1 VSGRGHRSGIGFG
14 GAVGLG
20 VALALVIAVIAIGHA
35 IFRQV
40 AGAAAVVVVF
50 ATIAVCAVFAA
61 VTLAAVG
68 LLAKHGQLAR
78 LEVAERRLD
87 LERRTREVCAVRAEV
102 LEADGP
108 EGDAEALPPRS
119 AVASIQRI
127 RPGSF
132 PGSPLYAMRDR
143 DGRGPRDAS

>member
-1 VSGRGHRSGIGFG
+1 MSGRGHRSGIGFG

-20 VALALVIAVIAIGHA
+20 VALALIIAVIAIGHA

-50 ATIAVCAVFAA
+50 ATVAVCAVFAA

-87 LERRTREVCAVRAEV
+87 LERRTREVYAVRAEV
-102 LEADGP
+102 LEGDP
-108 EGDAEALPPRS
+108 EGLPQVTRP
-119 AVASIQRI
+119 AIQRKQPVSATGRHLWPI
-127 RPGSF
+127 PEH
-132 PGSPLYAMRDR
+132 DE
-143 DGRGPRDAS
+143 DGAS

>member
-1 VSGRGHRSGIGFG
+1 MSRREHRSGIGFG

-20 VALALVIAVIAIGHA
+20 VALALIVAVIAIGHA

-50 ATIAVCAVFAA
+50 ATIAVCTVLAV

-78 LEVAERRLD
+78 LEVAERRLA
-87 LERRTREVCAVRAEV
+87 LEEHAREVYAVRAEV
-102 LEADGP
+102 LEADGDQHDP
-108 EGDAEALPPRS
+108 EAVPQAARPAILGKRPVSATGRRLKAVPADGDQGG
-119 AVASIQRI
+119 AS
-127 RPGSF
+127 
-132 PGSPLYAMRDR
+132 
-143 DGRGPRDAS
+143 